1 MSDKQKKRGIYY
13 EASKTVEDMRKLISW
28 FRIEDCRTDM
38 VRFGNEFAHPL
49 AEDALSMDSAEGIAA
64 RTNITAPET
73 FAKLRDDVQK
83 GSKLAFEKANREH
96 PEWEEFGWWEDYYDI
111 PGCVEEPDAPLLH
124 ALVRRLRETD
134 GQKGPFPTI
143 LVIPTGAL
151 FFNDVW
157 LFSNATITKH
167 LGVQT
172 VIPEFRSL
180 VDAPYPAAIND
191 LHATYQWMIDHAE
204 ELNIDTDRIVIY
216 GMSSGGHLAT
226 ALPFRLKRYGWCG
239 GHMPRGVM
247 AQVPFL
253 DDRETTRPMR
263 SIGKSWSGL
272 FNRAANMCYM
282 GNNFASGFIG
292 PEAYANHA
300 TVEECRGLCPYI
312 FEIQQ
317 DDCGCDHTFEFVTKL
332 GQADVYCSLIMQG
345 GTTHAGVNRLS
356 QVEVEVSETYPG
368 GIAVQPEVH
377 MPFMNINQG
386 SEFIPMTG
394 DDPPA
399 LIEQFVLGHIKDLL
413 IHDLR
418 RQDRS

>member
-1 MSDKQKKRGIYY
+1 
-13 EASKTVEDMRKLISW
+13 
-28 FRIEDCRTDM
+28 
-38 VRFGNEFAHPL
+38 
-49 AEDALSMDSAEGIAA
+49 
-64 RTNITAPET
+64 
-73 FAKLRDDVQK
+73 
-83 GSKLAFEKANREH
+83 
-96 PEWEEFGWWEDYYDI
+96 
-111 PGCVEEPDAPLLH
+111 
-124 ALVRRLRETD
+124 
-134 GQKGPFPTI
+134 
-143 LVIPTGAL
+143 
-151 FFNDVW
+151 
-157 LFSNATITKH
+157 
-167 LGVQT
+167 
-172 VIPEFRSL
+172 
-180 VDAPYPAAIND
+180 
-191 LHATYQWMIDHAE
+191 MIDNAE
-204 ELNIDTDRIVIY
+204 ALNIDTDRIIIY

-239 GHMPRGVM
+239 GHMPRGVI

-312 FEIQQ
+312 FQIQQ
-317 DDCGCDHTFEFVTKL
+317 DDCGSDHTLEFVSKL

-345 GTTHAGVNRLS
+345 GTTHAGINRLS
-356 QVEVEVSETYPG
+356 EVKVDVSETYPG
-368 GIAVQPEVH
+368 GVAVLPEVH

-386 SEFIPMTG
+386 SEFVPMTG

-418 RQDRS
+418 RLNRK

>member
-1 MSDKQKKRGIYY
+1 MSDKQKRGILYD
-13 EASKTVEDMRKLISW
+13 AAQTVEVMRKLISW

-49 AEDALSMDSAEGIAA
+49 GADALSMDTSAGIAA

-73 FAKLRDDVQK
+73 FPQLREEVQN
-83 GSKLAFEKANREH
+83 GSKRAFDQANLDH
-96 PEWEEFGWWEDYYDI
+96 PEWEEFGWWEEYDDI
-111 PGCVEEPDAPLLH
+111 PGCPEEPDAPKLH
-124 ALVRRLRETD
+124 ALVRRLRENEA
-134 GQKGPFPTI
+134 KGPFPTI

-151 FFNDVW
+151 FFNDIW
-157 LFSNATITKH
+157 LFSNATITKY
-167 LGVQT
+167 LGAQT
-172 VIPEFRSL
+172 VIPKFRSL
-180 VDAPYPAAIND
+180 VDAPYPAAVND
-191 LHATYQWMIDHAE
+191 LHATYQWMIDNAQA
-204 ELNIDTDRIVIY
+204 LNIDTDRIVIY
-216 GMSSGGHLAT
+216 GMSSGGHLAS

-239 GHMPRGVM
+239 GHMPRGVI

-312 FEIQQ
+312 FQIQQ
-317 DDCGCDHTFEFVTKL
+317 DDCGSDHTLEFVSKL

-345 GTTHAGVNRLS
+345 GTTHAGINRLS
-356 QVEVEVSETYPG
+356 EVKVDVSETYPG
-368 GIAVQPEVH
+368 GVAVLPEVH

-386 SEFIPMTG
+386 SEFVPMTG

-418 RQDRS
+418 RLNRK

>member
-1 MSDKQKKRGIYY
+1 MGRVRL
-13 EASKTVEDMRKLISW
+13 VEEYD
-28 FRIEDCRTDM
+28 
-38 VRFGNEFAHPL
+38 
-49 AEDALSMDSAEGIAA
+49 
-64 RTNITAPET
+64 
-73 FAKLRDDVQK
+73 
-83 GSKLAFEKANREH
+83 
-96 PEWEEFGWWEDYYDI
+96 DI
-111 PGCVEEPDAPLLH
+111 PGCPEEPDAPKLH
-124 ALVRRLRETD
+124 ALVRRLRENEA
-134 GQKGPFPTI
+134 KGPFPTI

-151 FFNDVW
+151 FFNDIW
-157 LFSNATITKH
+157 LFSNATITKY
-167 LGVQT
+167 LGAQT
-172 VIPEFRSL
+172 VIPKFRSL
-180 VDAPYPAAIND
+180 VDAPYPAAVND
-191 LHATYQWMIDHAE
+191 LHATYQWMIDNAQA
-204 ELNIDTDRIVIY
+204 LNIDTDRIVIY
-216 GMSSGGHLAT
+216 GMSSGGHLAS

-239 GHMPRGVM
+239 GHMPRGVI

-312 FEIQQ
+312 FQIQQ
-317 DDCGCDHTFEFVTKL
+317 DDCGSDHTLEFVSKL

-345 GTTHAGVNRLS
+345 GTTHAGINRLS
-356 QVEVEVSETYPG
+356 EVKVDVSETYPG
-368 GIAVQPEVH
+368 GVAVLPEVH

-386 SEFIPMTG
+386 SEFVPMTG

-418 RQDRS
+418 RLNRK